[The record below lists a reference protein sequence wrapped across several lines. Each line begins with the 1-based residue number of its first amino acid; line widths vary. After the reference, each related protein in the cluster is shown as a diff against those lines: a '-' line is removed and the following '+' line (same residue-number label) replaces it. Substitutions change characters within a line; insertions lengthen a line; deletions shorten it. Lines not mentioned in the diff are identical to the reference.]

1 MSRIWLDIVCGE
13 RRCQDEKGK
22 DCQHW
27 IFRHGMNACELFGAL
42 RMPEQ
47 IGERS
52 VPIRLDACIQ
62 HAMPEHGPR
71 PDARS
76 EAIAQAFWSGAL
88 EAILER
94 VEVLERQIGAI
105 NTALLSHAGQID
117 KLEKQVNSPVVSEI
131 LNKLSERLAK
141 SEKRIS
147 EVDESHDRIIDRSC
161 ERLDALEQSQEWAR
175 KNFELKGREGT

>member
-62 HAMPEHGPR
+62 HAMPAHGPR

-76 EAIAQAFWSGAL
+76 EAIAQASRSGAL
-88 EAILER
+88 EAI
-94 VEVLERQIGAI
+94 LERQIGAI

-131 LNKLSERLAK
+131 
-141 SEKRIS
+141 
-147 EVDESHDRIIDRSC
+147 IDRSC
-161 ERLDALEQSQEWAR
+161 ERLDALEQFQEWAR
-175 KNFELKGREGT
+175 KNFELKGREDT